1 MMMSATRHRRVPA
14 PRMLVSLLAGFVAL
28 LGGALGDAHGAVNPG
43 DQAPDFTLTDTEG
56 LTHTL
61 SDYLEAGRTVVLEWF
76 NPDCPFIVKHH
87 QNARTMNQTYT
98 QYVDQGVVWLAINSG
113 APGKQGVGLE
123 RNRRARAQYEMPMSV
138 LLDESGTVGKA
149 YGAKTTPHMFV
160 IKPDGTVVYNGAIDS
175 DRSPATVGD
184 TIHVADALAAVFA
197 GHAVPTARTQPYGCS
212 VKYAD

>member
-1 MMMSATRHRRVPA
+1 MTMPAIRRCRLFA
-14 PRMLVSLLAGFVAL
+14 AALTGLLLL
-28 LGGALGDAHGAVNPG
+28 LGGAVPGARAAVAPG

-56 LTHTL
+56 LTHSL

-87 QNARTMNQTYT
+87 RNARTMNQAYA
-98 QYVDQGVVWLAINSG
+98 QFVDQGIVWLAINSG
-113 APGKQGVGLE
+113 APGKQGAGLE
-123 RNRRARAQYEMPMSV
+123 RNRRARAEYEMPMPV

-160 IKPDGTVVYNGAIDS
+160 IRPDGTVVYNGAIDS

-184 TIHVADALAAVFA
+184 TIHVVEALTAVFE
-197 GHAVPTARTQPYGCS
+197 GRAVPTPRTQPYGCS